1 MQIVSIT
8 TNILVRGMGIPYGR
22 KYIRDAFVLWW
33 KPIIIVHDK
42 KGINMPKIITSYVV
56 GINECGKRPTKFVG
70 LINKHYK
77 YFCSGLPFI
86 VMNGHYLFCCKLN
99 QSLLNR
105 NHAVIHESSVGK
117 LSLFISSPSFWS
129 KTRPQIP
136 GQVLSLLLSAA
147 SAGQCALF
155 LLSPC
160 KEYSRKSSY
169 SF

>member
-1 MQIVSIT
+1 MQIVSII
-8 TNILVRGMGIPYGR
+8 TNILVGGMGIPYGR

-33 KPIIIVHDK
+33 KPIMIVHDK
-42 KGINMPKIITSYVV
+42 KGINIPKIMKTCVV
-56 GINECGKRPTKFVG
+56 GINKCGKRPTKFVG
-70 LINKHYK
+70 LINKQYK

-105 NHAVIHESSVGK
+105 NHAVIYDSSVGK
-117 LSLFISSPSFWS
+117 LFIFISSPSFRS

-136 GQVLSLLLSAA
+136 GQVLLLQLSAA

-155 LLSPC
+155 LLSLY
-160 KEYSRKSSY
+160 KE
-169 SF
+169 